1 MRSLSALRILACVAL
16 AVSACSERGSTGA
29 SGDAGGTV
37 VFAIGGQEPTPLL
50 PPLAAD
56 VISRIVTDN
65 VFDRLAEI
73 GPELNTLGDRGFQ
86 PRLARSWTWAK
97 DSLSIAFS
105 LDPRARWHDGQPVR
119 ASDVKF
125 SFDVSKDP
133 KTATQV
139 TASIANVDS
148 VNVRDSA
155 TVVIWYHRR
164 TPEQFYDFVYQVP
177 ILPEH
182 VLNNVARDQLGTSDV
197 VRRPIGTGR
206 FRFGRWEPGVRIE
219 LLADTANYRG
229 RPKLDRFIVSFA
241 ADAGAAITQLL
252 SGQSD
257 FFDNLPPPV
266 IPRIDSASQLRT
278 VRYPGLGYA
287 QMGMNLRDPK
297 RPAAPHP
304 VFGDRRVRLA
314 ISMALD
320 RQAMLRNV
328 FDTLGILGVGPYP
341 RTLADTT
348 VKPPPFDRARA
359 SALLDS
365 AGWHAGS
372 GGVRAKNGRPLAF
385 SIIVPTSST
394 PRQAY
399 AVLIQ
404 EQLKSIGA
412 NVEIERVDI
421 STFIERTSQSRNF
434 DAAMLTT
441 ATDPSPAGIK
451 QNWGTEG
458 IGKGLQNQLSYSN
471 PRFDALVDSATKT
484 FDPDRATRYYHQAYQ
499 TLVDDA
505 PSVWLYDLLTI
516 AGVHKRVRPVGM
528 RADEWWANLADWWI
542 PANER
547 IDRDRIGLR
556 AARQ

>member
-1 MRSLSALRILACVAL
+1 
-16 AVSACSERGSTGA
+16 
-29 SGDAGGTV
+29 V
-37 VFAIGGQEPTPLL
+37 VFAIGGAEPTPLL

-56 VISRIVTDN
+56 ILARIVTDN

-73 GPELNTLGDRGFQ
+73 GPDLNTIGDRGFQ
-86 PRLARSWTWAK
+86 PRLAQKWTWAA
-97 DSLSIAFS
+97 DSMSIAFS

-119 ASDVKF
+119 ASDIRF
-125 SFDVSKDP
+125 SFDVNKDP

-148 VNVRDSA
+148 VTMRDSA
-155 TVVIWYHRR
+155 TAVVWYHRR

-182 VLNNVARDQLGTSDV
+182 VLKGIARDQLGASEV

-229 RPKLDRFIVSFA
+229 RPKLDRFIISFA

-257 FFDNLPPPV
+257 FFDNVPAPV
-266 IPRIDSASQLRT
+266 IPRVDSASHLRT
-278 VRYPGLGYA
+278 VRYPGLAYA
-287 QMGMNLRDPK
+287 YMGMNLRDPK
-297 RPAAPHP
+297 RLSAPHS

-328 FDTLGILGVGPYP
+328 FDTLGILGLGPYP

-348 VKPPPFDRARA
+348 VKAPPFDRARSA
-359 SALLDS
+359 ALLDS
-365 AGWHAGS
+365 AGWRVGA
-372 GGVRAKNGRPLAF
+372 GGVRSKSGRPLAF
-385 SIIVPTSST
+385 SLAVPTSSA

-434 DAAMLTT
+434 DAAMLSTN
-441 ATDPSPAGIK
+441 TDPSPAGIK
-451 QNWGTEG
+451 QNWGT
-458 IGKGLQNQLSYSN
+458 
-471 PRFDALVDSATKT
+471 
-484 FDPDRATRYYHQAYQ
+484 
-499 TLVDDA
+499 
-505 PSVWLYDLLTI
+505 
-516 AGVHKRVRPVGM
+516 
-528 RADEWWANLADWWI
+528 
-542 PANER
+542 
-547 IDRDRIGLR
+547 
-556 AARQ
+556 

>member
-206 FRFGRWEPGVRIE
+206 FRFGRCAGVSRLRI
-219 LLADTANYRG
+219 T
-229 RPKLDRFIVSFA
+229 KLS
-241 ADAGAAITQLL
+241 
-252 SGQSD
+252 S
-257 FFDNLPPPV
+257 
-266 IPRIDSASQLRT
+266 
-278 VRYPGLGYA
+278 
-287 QMGMNLRDPK
+287 
-297 RPAAPHP
+297 
-304 VFGDRRVRLA
+304 A
-314 ISMALD
+314 ISSA
-320 RQAMLRNV
+320 V
-328 FDTLGILGVGPYP
+328 
-341 RTLADTT
+341 
-348 VKPPPFDRARA
+348 A
-359 SALLDS
+359 S
-365 AGWHAGS
+365 
-372 GGVRAKNGRPLAF
+372 
-385 SIIVPTSST
+385 TCSS
-394 PRQAY
+394 
-399 AVLIQ
+399 
-404 EQLKSIGA
+404 
-412 NVEIERVDI
+412 
-421 STFIERTSQSRNF
+421 
-434 DAAMLTT
+434 
-441 ATDPSPAGIK
+441 
-451 QNWGTEG
+451 
-458 IGKGLQNQLSYSN
+458 
-471 PRFDALVDSATKT
+471 
-484 FDPDRATRYYHQAYQ
+484 RAT
-499 TLVDDA
+499 VCC
-505 PSVWLYDLLTI
+505 
-516 AGVHKRVRPVGM
+516 
-528 RADEWWANLADWWI
+528 
-542 PANER
+542 
-547 IDRDRIGLR
+547 
-556 AARQ
+556 